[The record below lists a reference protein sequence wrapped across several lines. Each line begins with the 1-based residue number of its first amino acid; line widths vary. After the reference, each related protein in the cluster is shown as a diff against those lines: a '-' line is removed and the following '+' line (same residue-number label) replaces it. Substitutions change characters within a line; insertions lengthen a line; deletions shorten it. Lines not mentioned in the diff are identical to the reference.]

1 MDERKYWMETRT
13 GVRFDLLNPK
23 ATDVRAAD
31 GAHALAHICRYNGH
45 VSEYYSVAEHCCLMA
60 DWALAND
67 SELLA
72 RECLVHDAAEAYVGD
87 VVRNMKALLHGYQD
101 LEDTVQRVVREAWGI
116 GEPLITGL
124 VKMVDNR
131 ILVDES
137 HALYRSRGKDWG
149 GIKGLEPLGV
159 EVKNWDP
166 RKAKYEF
173 GHRLRRLVPGAF
185 TVVS

>member
-1 MDERKYWMETRT
+1 MGEREYQMETRT
-13 GVRFDLLNPK
+13 GVRFDLLHPK
-23 ATDVRAAD
+23 AADIRAEDV
-31 GAHALAHICRYNGH
+31 AHALAHICRYNGH

-87 VVRNMKALLHGYQD
+87 IVRDTKALLHGYQD
-101 LEDTVQRVVREAWGI
+101 LEDAVQRVVREAWGI
-116 GEPLITGL
+116 GEPPIAGL

-137 HALYRSRGKDWG
+137 HALYRSRGG
-149 GIKGLEPLGV
+149 GWKGIEGLEPLGV
-159 EVKNWDP
+159 KVECWDP
-166 RKAKYEF
+166 RKAKYEYR
-173 GHRLRRLVPGAF
+173 HRLRRLVPGAF